1 MISVEYR
8 HEEQTD
14 GRYEADDKTEALSL
28 LANHLACMG
37 TPRALDRRPAFLA
50 IRGSAVMP
58 TRLNAHLGF
67 FMIPC
72 NGEDS

>member
-37 TPRALDRRPAFLA
+37 TPRALDRRHAMHVQDGWMGREGA
-50 IRGSAVMP
+50 
-58 TRLNAHLGF
+58 LG
-67 FMIPC
+67 
-72 NGEDS
+72 